1 MHQENIHLQRL
12 YPNPALVRKRGLYRP
27 SLTIPIKYR
36 QRTSHSPLLKLH
48 QAAPCPPLQSYPVKP
63 QTLGEAAAH
72 QC

>member
-36 QRTSHSPLLKLH
+36 
-48 QAAPCPPLQSYPVKP
+48 
-63 QTLGEAAAH
+63 
-72 QC
+72 